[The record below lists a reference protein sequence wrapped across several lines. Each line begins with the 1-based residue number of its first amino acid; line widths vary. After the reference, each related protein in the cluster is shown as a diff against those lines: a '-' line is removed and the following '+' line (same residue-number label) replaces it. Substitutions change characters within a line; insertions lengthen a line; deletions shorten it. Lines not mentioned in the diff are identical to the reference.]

1 MVYKMNESIIVIQA
15 EATSPNRTNVVFWSH
30 DRGTA
35 KLRMK
40 LVRKDGIPQSL
51 PEGTTVPIRLMFKSA
66 TAEGGYGKHD
76 YLATVEDPVNGIVSI
91 LLEDNILGYVGT
103 VEGSVYID
111 FPNDRSLDTAG
122 RFTFYIKRSPI
133 DDSTPELEDYYF
145 NGFSQTIDKIEKI
158 LADGKQE
165 IEQKIAESETQID
178 AKLKDTN
185 DKITK
190 ANQDVATLNTN
201 IEAQKEKFDAV
212 SIYNK
217 AEVDSKVADLDSV
230 KADKTALSQTN
241 ILLTNG
247 LNSKVDKGGNEQIS
261 MRMLTTEVKTAMTG
275 GSVAVV
281 GNGSVNTSAMVD
293 NAATTVKRTRLGEMG
308 LVTIF
313 NGARMDFDFVNK
325 KITIP
330 AIANIINRK
339 DKYEK
344 NTMTE
349 LPFLQG
355 ISSQSL
361 VYDVSIKDFRLI
373 GSSDTSSFNEDMLM
387 LAHINTSAG
396 YISSPSDYT
405 VNGTKAEDRYYNYV
419 AYYGGLISS
428 KKIGTSVKLF
438 FSTPLEKIYIKTRNS
453 SKIIIVENQELEIP
467 HNHSLVADF
476 NENILKIV
484 NSDRINYA
492 FQMPLVTVHNG
503 LIKYSALLISNAT
516 THTYDSV
523 VAYPAGEILSQ
534 TVGSGVKLTFT
545 GIDRNSSFYVKT
557 RTGNHII
564 NLKLLSI
571 FDQSSNSITVPHNS
585 SLVFNDILK
594 TFEIVNSD
602 LIERDEHIVFIAV
615 HNGLIKWNVGLRLVN
630 QNQSV
635 PQIEYRRPI
644 NKRDLYVS
652 QGGCVVGDQL
662 WLFEDAGATHAVE
675 KRIWRLNANDLSD
688 IDTIPHTMAHC
699 NGVDFIDGYL
709 LVFNGA
715 ATPPEINITKNVT
728 EETAS
733 LYFDSSENTQIVFK
747 EGTKQLEGDGSAC
760 FGEAFNIV
768 YYAGYNGIYKILLG
782 TGANDL
788 SDKTD
793 DKSDMSSWGTFIT
806 GKADDEYNGTA
817 KILKTYTGASL
828 GQPQDMTFDGQ
839 LYIQTGYATLNCNVI
854 SLDDTTGNYLIKDIL
869 EVDVRDNNYVKQHIE
884 PEAIT
889 FYKDRIILGGRGD
902 MNMLASIYRQ

>member
-1 MVYKMNESIIVIQA
+1 MV
-15 EATSPNRTNVVFWSH
+15 
-30 DRGTA
+30 DRKVGE
-35 KLRMK
+35 
-40 LVRKDGIPQSL
+40 I
-51 PEGTTVPIRLMFKSA
+51 TVPTEPVSRATKITGFTFKSYDKNA
-66 TAEGGYGKHD
+66 GVLQFNIENQDGSPTD
-76 YLATVEDPVNGIVSI
+76 LIDATVRLFMYIYQGEEKKEFPIFDNQIITESYMQGIVKYRI
-91 LLEDNILGYVGT
+91 PDMLLSY
-103 VEGSVYID
+103 EGKVDANVYID
-111 FPNDRSLDTAG
+111 FPDGSHTDNLA
-122 RFTFYIKRSPI
+122 FTFNIEKSII
-133 DDSTPELEDYYF
+133 DGDVQLNGEYYFKDFQQLLDGVKQEATDAVNEVLAKVDSSTAKMQELEQRIDEQTEIF
-145 NGFSQTIDKIEKI
+145 NN
-158 LADGKQE
+158 AD
-165 IEQKIAESETQID
+165 
-178 AKLKDTN
+178 
-185 DKITK
+185 
-190 ANQDVATLNTN
+190 V
-201 IEAQKEKFDAV
+201 
-212 SIYNK
+212 YNK
-217 AEVDSKVADLDSV
+217 AEIEDKLEPFALRTDIDTLEIK

-241 ILLTNG
+241 ILLANG

-261 MRMLTTEVKTAMTG
+261 MGMLTTEVKKAMTG

-281 GNGSVNTSAMVD
+281 DNGAVNTSAMVD
-293 NAATTVKRTRLGEMG
+293 NAATAAKRTRLGEMG

-313 NGARMDFDFVNK
+313 NGARMDFDFVNR

-373 GSSDTSSFNEDMLM
+373 GSSDISSFNENMLL
-387 LAHINTSAG
+387 LAHINTAAG

-428 KKIGTSVKLF
+428 QKIGSSVKLF

-467 HNHSLVADF
+467 HNYSLVVDF

-484 NSDRINYA
+484 DSDRINYA

-534 TVGSGVKLTFT
+534 PVGSGVKLTFT

-594 TFEIVNSD
+594 TLEIINSD
-602 LIERDEHIVFIAV
+602 LIERDKHIVFITV

-652 QGGCVVGDQL
+652 QGGCVVGNQL
-662 WLFEDAGATHAVE
+662 WLFEDAGATHKVE

-733 LYFDSSENTQIVFK
+733 LYFGSSENTQIVFK
-747 EGTKQLEGDGSAC
+747 EGSKQLEGDGSAC
-760 FGEAFNIV
+760 FGEDFNIV
-768 YYAGYNGIYKILLG
+768 YYAGYAGIYKILLG
-782 TGANDL
+782 TGENDL
-788 SDKTD
+788 SDKTV
-793 DKSDMSSWGTFIT
+793 DKSDMSSWGTFIS
-806 GKADDEYNGTA
+806 GRSIDEYNGTA
-817 KILKTYTGASL
+817 RILRTYTGPSL
-828 GQPQDMTFDGQ
+828 GQPQDMFFDGK
-839 LYIQTGYATLNCNVI
+839 LYIQRDYSTLNYSALTFN
-854 SLDDTTGNYLIKDIL
+854 DDTYSYSVSERVEI
-869 EVDVRDNNYVKQHIE
+869 DVRDENYNKMHIE

-889 FYKDRIILGGRGD
+889 FYKNKIIMGGRGEK
-902 MNMLASIYRQ
+902 NILASIYRK

>member
-1 MVYKMNESIIVIQA
+1 MNEDNKIFKTNEFSIEISPVGEAIQA
-15 EATSPNRTNVVFWSH
+15 KDIQYFSYDENSGLQLIHILMDGKPLDLPS
-30 DRGTA
+30 GT
-35 KLRMK
+35 
-40 LVRKDGIPQSL
+40 
-51 PEGTTVPIRLMFKSA
+51 EIRLSA
-66 TAEGGYGKHD
+66 VKLNNQNQKLIYTPEI
-76 YLATVEDPVNGIVSI
+76 VDPLKGIVSFVI
-91 LLEDNILGYVGT
+91 PREFLGYQGKIRCGLYINFSNNQTMHVG
-103 VEGSVYID
+103 Y
-111 FPNDRSLDTAG
+111 
-122 RFTFYIKRSPI
+122 FYINMGVSDI
-133 DDSTPELEDYYF
+133 DTNLTEFTEDFWQGWSEFEAGSTAKMQELERRIDEQTEIF
-145 NGFSQTIDKIEKI
+145 NN
-158 LADGKQE
+158 AD
-165 IEQKIAESETQID
+165 
-178 AKLKDTN
+178 
-185 DKITK
+185 
-190 ANQDVATLNTN
+190 V
-201 IEAQKEKFDAV
+201 
-212 SIYNK
+212 YNK
-217 AEVDSKVADLDSV
+217 AEIEDKLEPFALRTDIDSLDAT
-230 KADKTALSQTN
+230 KADKTAVNQLEMSKADKAVLNQTN
-241 ILLTNG
+241 LALAN
-247 LNSKVDKGGNEQIS
+247 KVDKNGNEQVT
-261 MRMLTTEVKTAMTG
+261 MAMLTTEVKTAMTG

-281 GNGSVNTSAMVD
+281 EDGGVNTSAMVD
-293 NAATTVKRTRLGEMG
+293 GAVTAAKRTRLGEIG
-308 LVTIF
+308 LVTVF
-313 NGARMDFDFVNK
+313 GGKSMDFDFVNLRV
-325 KITIP
+325 TIP
-330 AIANIINRK
+330 ATANVLNRNA
-339 DKYEK
+339 KYEK

-349 LPFLQG
+349 LPFLEG
-355 ISSQSL
+355 TSSQSL

-373 GSSDTSSFNEDMLM
+373 GSNDISSFNEDMLL
-387 LAHINTSAG
+387 LAHINTVAG

-428 KKIGTSVKLF
+428 EKIGTSVKLF

-467 HNHSLVADF
+467 HNHSLVVDF

-484 NSDRINYA
+484 DSDRINYA
-492 FQMPLVTVHNG
+492 FQMPLVTVHIG
-503 LIKYSALLISNAT
+503 LIKYSALLISNAP

-534 TVGSGVKLTFT
+534 PVGSGVKLTFT
-545 GIDRNSSFYVKT
+545 GIDQNSSFYVKT

-594 TFEIVNSD
+594 TLEIINSD
-602 LIERDEHIVFIAV
+602 WIERGKHIVFIAV

-652 QGGCVVGDQL
+652 QGGCVVGNQL
-662 WLFEDAGATHAVE
+662 WLFEDAGATHEVE

-747 EGTKQLEGDGSAC
+747 EGSKQLEGDGSAC
-760 FGEAFNIV
+760 FGEDFNIV
-768 YYAGYNGIYKILLG
+768 YYAGYAGIYKILLG
-782 TGANDL
+782 TGENDL
-788 SDKTD
+788 SDKTV
-793 DKSDMSSWGTFIT
+793 DKSDMSSWGTFIS
-806 GKADDEYNGTA
+806 GRSIDEYNGTA
-817 KILKTYTGASL
+817 RILRTYTGSSL
-828 GQPQDMTFDGQ
+828 GQPQDMIFDGK
-839 LYIQTGYATLNCNVI
+839 LYIQRDYSTLNYSALTFN
-854 SLDDTTGNYLIKDIL
+854 DDAYSYSVSERVEI
-869 EVDVRDNNYVKQHIE
+869 DVRDENYNKMHVE

-889 FYKDRIILGGRGD
+889 FYKNKIIMGGRGEK
-902 MNMLASIYRQ
+902 NILASIYRK